1 MMPSKMVIAT
11 ILSSAAR
18 AIAIFLLSLLLKLN
32 DDLYWVLPWLRQMT
46 IRIEVVFFI
55 FLIQCGGSSRG
66 APSIH
71 VASLSPTRVYCFH
84 FNCAIVVAAAASKA
98 AAGGM
103 VETGSNAYI
112 LVPWLA
118 AAARVALGAAVA
130 HSMTARILVASL
142 QCSLVNCWWYSDQIC
157 ESSFFKRAQR
167 NLAPLCNR
175 FNSML
180 SPYKNNKNNRKNAFT

>member
-1 MMPSKMVIAT
+1 MMPRKMVIAT

-55 FLIQCGGSSRG
+55 FLIQCGGSSIRG

-84 FNCAIVVAAAASKA
+84 FNCAIEVAGAAAASKA
-98 AAGGM
+98 AADGM
-103 VETGSNAYI
+103 VEAGSNAYI

-118 AAARVALGAAVA
+118 AAARVALGAALW
-130 HSMTARILVASL
+130 ARASKNVKKL
-142 QCSLVNCWWYSDQIC
+142 QNHMC
-157 ESSFFKRAQR
+157 E
-167 NLAPLCNR
+167 
-175 FNSML
+175 
-180 SPYKNNKNNRKNAFT
+180 

>member
-1 MMPSKMVIAT
+1 MVIAT

-84 FNCAIVVAAAASKA
+84 FNCAIVVAGAAAASKA

-112 LVPWLA
+112 LVPLLA
-118 AAARVALGAAVA
+118 AAARVALGAALW
-130 HSMTARILVASL
+130 ARASKNVKKL
-142 QCSLVNCWWYSDQIC
+142 QNQMC
-157 ESSFFKRAQR
+157 E
-167 NLAPLCNR
+167 
-175 FNSML
+175 
-180 SPYKNNKNNRKNAFT
+180 

>member
-11 ILSSAAR
+11 ILSSAAK

-84 FNCAIVVAAAASKA
+84 FNCAIVVATAASKA
-98 AAGGM
+98 TAGGM
-103 VETGSNAYI
+103 VETGNNAYI

-118 AAARVALGAAVA
+118 AAARLALGAVA
-130 HSMTARILVASL
+130 HSTRQRAS
-142 QCSLVNCWWYSDQIC
+142 WWPHYS
-157 ESSFFKRAQR
+157 A
-167 NLAPLCNR
+167 LW
-175 FNSML
+175 
-180 SPYKNNKNNRKNAFT
+180 

>member
-84 FNCAIVVAAAASKA
+84 FNCAIVVAAAAPLASKA

-103 VETGSNAYI
+103 VEAGSNAYI

-130 HSMTARILVASL
+130 HSTTARVLVASL
-142 QCSLVNCWWYSDQIC
+142 LCSLVNCWWYSDQIC

-167 NLAPLCNR
+167 NLAPLLDWPR
-175 FNSML
+175 SW
-180 SPYKNNKNNRKNAFT
+180 

>member
-1 MMPSKMVIAT
+1 MVIAT

-84 FNCAIVVAAAASKA
+84 FNCAIVVAAAAASKA
-98 AAGGM
+98 ADGCM
-103 VETGSNAYI
+103 VEAGNNAYI
-112 LVPWLA
+112 LKVLWNNQIATLWYIVFCPLD
-118 AAARVALGAAVA
+118 
-130 HSMTARILVASL
+130 HRICDSQLL
-142 QCSLVNCWWYSDQIC
+142 TD
-157 ESSFFKRAQR
+157 R
-167 NLAPLCNR
+167 
-175 FNSML
+175 
-180 SPYKNNKNNRKNAFT
+180 

>member
-84 FNCAIVVAAAASKA
+84 FNCAIVVAAASKA
-98 AAGGM
+98 ADGGM
-103 VETGSNAYI
+103 VEAGNNAYI

-118 AAARVALGAAVA
+118 AASRVALGAAAVHSTTA
-130 HSMTARILVASL
+130 HILVASL
-142 QCSLVNCWWYSDQIC
+142 QCTVRPDC
-157 ESSFFKRAQR
+157 
-167 NLAPLCNR
+167 
-175 FNSML
+175 
-180 SPYKNNKNNRKNAFT
+180 

>member
-84 FNCAIVVAAAASKA
+84 FNCAIVVAAAAASKA

-103 VETGSNAYI
+103 VEAGNNAYI

-118 AAARVALGAAVA
+118 AAACVALGAATA
-130 HSMTARILVASL
+130 HSTTARILAASL
-142 QCSLVNCWWYSDQIC
+142 QCTVRPDC
-157 ESSFFKRAQR
+157 
-167 NLAPLCNR
+167 
-175 FNSML
+175 
-180 SPYKNNKNNRKNAFT
+180 

>member
-55 FLIQCGGSSRG
+55 FLIQCGGSSSRG

-103 VETGSNAYI
+103 VEAGSNAYI
-112 LVPWLA
+112 LVPCLA
-118 AAARVALGAAVA
+118 AALVPLGAVA
-130 HSMTARILVASL
+130 HSTTARILLASL
-142 QCSLVNCWWYSDQIC
+142 QCSLVNCCWYSDQIC

-180 SPYKNNKNNRKNAFT
+180 CFYKNNRKNAFT

>member
-66 APSIH
+66 GP
-71 VASLSPTRVYCFH
+71 F
-84 FNCAIVVAAAASKA
+84 
-98 AAGGM
+98 
-103 VETGSNAYI
+103 
-112 LVPWLA
+112 
-118 AAARVALGAAVA
+118 
-130 HSMTARILVASL
+130 
-142 QCSLVNCWWYSDQIC
+142 YS
-157 ESSFFKRAQR
+157 R
-167 NLAPLCNR
+167 
-175 FNSML
+175 
-180 SPYKNNKNNRKNAFT
+180 RKSVTD

>member
-1 MMPSKMVIAT
+1 MVIAT

-84 FNCAIVVAAAASKA
+84 FNCAIVVAAAAGASKA

-103 VETGSNAYI
+103 VEAGNNAYI

-118 AAARVALGAAVA
+118 AAACVALGAATA
-130 HSMTARILVASL
+130 HSTTARILAASL
-142 QCSLVNCWWYSDQIC
+142 QCTVRPDC
-157 ESSFFKRAQR
+157 
-167 NLAPLCNR
+167 
-175 FNSML
+175 
-180 SPYKNNKNNRKNAFT
+180 

>member
-84 FNCAIVVAAAASKA
+84 FNCAIVVAAASKA

-103 VETGSNAYI
+103 VEAGVHPST
-112 LVPWLA
+112 
-118 AAARVALGAAVA
+118 
-130 HSMTARILVASL
+130 VASRRRPRGARCRRGAQHDSAHL
-142 QCSLVNCWWYSDQIC
+142 GGGLTTVLFGELLVVLGSDLRI
-157 ESSFFKRAQR
+157 
-167 NLAPLCNR
+167 
-175 FNSML
+175 
-180 SPYKNNKNNRKNAFT
+180 

>member
-1 MMPSKMVIAT
+1 MMPRKMVIAT

-84 FNCAIVVAAAASKA
+84 FNCAIVVAAAAAASKA

-103 VETGSNAYI
+103 VEAGSNAYI
-112 LVPWLA
+112 LVPLLA
-118 AAARVALGAAVA
+118 AATRVALGAALHCGLE
-130 HSMTARILVASL
+130 HSRM
-142 QCSLVNCWWYSDQIC
+142 
-157 ESSFFKRAQR
+157 
-167 NLAPLCNR
+167 
-175 FNSML
+175 
-180 SPYKNNKNNRKNAFT
+180 

>member
-1 MMPSKMVIAT
+1 MVIAT

-55 FLIQCGGSSRG
+55 FLIQCGGSSSRG

-84 FNCAIVVAAAASKA
+84 FNCAIVVAGAAAASKA

-118 AAARVALGAAVA
+118 AAARVALGAALW
-130 HSMTARILVASL
+130 ARASKNVKKL
-142 QCSLVNCWWYSDQIC
+142 QNQMCQ
-157 ESSFFKRAQR
+157 
-167 NLAPLCNR
+167 
-175 FNSML
+175 
-180 SPYKNNKNNRKNAFT
+180 

>member
-84 FNCAIVVAAAASKA
+84 FNCAIVVAAAAASKA
-98 AAGGM
+98 AAGGY
-103 VETGSNAYI
+103 G
-112 LVPWLA
+112 WGRQR
-118 AAARVALGAAVA
+118 RV
-130 HSMTARILVASL
+130 HPSTVASRRRPRGARCRRRGAQHDSAHL
-142 QCSLVNCWWYSDQIC
+142 GGLTTVLFGELLVVLGSDLRI
-157 ESSFFKRAQR
+157 
-167 NLAPLCNR
+167 
-175 FNSML
+175 
-180 SPYKNNKNNRKNAFT
+180 

>member
-1 MMPSKMVIAT
+1 MCFEIHLQRHVSTLSNSCKKGARGMMPSKMVIAT

-84 FNCAIVVAAAASKA
+84 FNCAIVVAAAAPLRRQPPVAWLRPA
-98 AAGGM
+98 ATRTSQYRGQPPPAWRQ
-103 VETGSNAYI
+103 
-112 LVPWLA
+112 VPPW
-118 AAARVALGAAVA
+118 R
-130 HSMTARILVASL
+130 TARQRAS
-142 QCSLVNCWWYSDQIC
+142 WWPHYC
-157 ESSFFKRAQR
+157 A
-167 NLAPLCNR
+167 LW
-175 FNSML
+175 
-180 SPYKNNKNNRKNAFT
+180 

>member
-84 FNCAIVVAAAASKA
+84 FNCAIVVAAASKA
-98 AAGGM
+98 PPVAWLRP
-103 VETGSNAYI
+103 AYI

-118 AAARVALGAAVA
+118 AAARVALGASRRRTDRDHYDHPA
-130 HSMTARILVASL
+130 I
-142 QCSLVNCWWYSDQIC
+142 
-157 ESSFFKRAQR
+157 
-167 NLAPLCNR
+167 
-175 FNSML
+175 
-180 SPYKNNKNNRKNAFT
+180 

>member
-84 FNCAIVVAAAASKA
+84 FNCAIVVAAAAPLASKA

-103 VETGSNAYI
+103 VEAGSNAYI

-118 AAARVALGAAVA
+118 AARAWRQVPPWR
-130 HSMTARILVASL
+130 TARQRAS
-142 QCSLVNCWWYSDQIC
+142 WWPHYC
-157 ESSFFKRAQR
+157 A
-167 NLAPLCNR
+167 LW
-175 FNSML
+175 
-180 SPYKNNKNNRKNAFT
+180 